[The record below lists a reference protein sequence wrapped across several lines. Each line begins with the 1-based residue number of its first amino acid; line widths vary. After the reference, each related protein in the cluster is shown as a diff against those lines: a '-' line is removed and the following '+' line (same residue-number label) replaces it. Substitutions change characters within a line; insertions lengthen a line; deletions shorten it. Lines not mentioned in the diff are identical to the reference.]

1 MADTYK
7 KLSEADKKQ
16 YDKLLKRAKS
26 MQSQGNLMSKDL
38 NKIKGRVGES
48 LGKKPYALTANIKK
62 ELNDHIRKGKN
73 PKTQMNKGSDDLKKI
88 VSGMNKEYTS
98 LRKSAGMLPERNMR
112 VKKKANGGIVKM
124 QGGGAAT
131 RGMNFNRGY

>member
-7 KLSEADKKQ
+7 NLSEADKKQ

-38 NKIKGRVGES
+38 NNIKGRVGES
-48 LGKKPYALTANIKK
+48 LGKKSYALTANIKK
-62 ELNDHIRKGKN
+62 ELNDQIRKGKN

-98 LRKSAGMLPERNMR
+98 LRKSAGMLPERNMK
-112 VKKKANGGIVKM
+112 VKKKSNGGVVKM
-124 QGGGAAT
+124 RGGGAAT
-131 RGMNFNRGY
+131 QGMNFNRGY

>member
-16 YDKLLKRAKS
+16 YDKLLKRAES
-26 MQSQGNLMSKDL
+26 MQSQGNLMHKDL

-48 LGKKPYALTANIKK
+48 LGKKHYALTANLKK
-62 ELNDHIRKGKN
+62 ELNDQIKKGKN

-98 LRKSAGMLPERNMR
+98 LRKSAGMLPERNMK